1 MSSRQ
6 SCKERRLQGLIERIE
21 NEIKLYED
29 NKEKTEEDIK
39 EIVGEIKENKQTII
53 THEEHILKTKSIRK
67 KEQLNLQSVERKLE
81 DIKYFIRK
89 LYREEESLS
98 EKLKITKQKKPV
110 RDELIAKHVEIKGRQ
125 LVEGEFL
132 RKYEN
137 ISENIRLSYT
147 DLRNQTTEMMEV
159 ERKMQEDTSRI
170 RSLKKEIIKHSLAS
184 KQLKEMLIAL
194 KQELAEFNCAVKSPC
209 STEFVDMSSR
219 DLEQYLATPDVLA
232 QSIDSAFK
240 VMINIIYQII
250 KDS

>member
-1 MSSRQ
+1 
-6 SCKERRLQGLIERIE
+6 
-21 NEIKLYED
+21 
-29 NKEKTEEDIK
+29 
-39 EIVGEIKENKQTII
+39 
-53 THEEHILKTKSIRK
+53 
-67 KEQLNLQSVERKLE
+67 
-81 DIKYFIRK
+81 
-89 LYREEESLS
+89 
-98 EKLKITKQKKPV
+98 
-110 RDELIAKHVEIKGRQ
+110 
-125 LVEGEFL
+125 
-132 RKYEN
+132 
-137 ISENIRLSYT
+137 
-147 DLRNQTTEMMEV
+147 MMEV